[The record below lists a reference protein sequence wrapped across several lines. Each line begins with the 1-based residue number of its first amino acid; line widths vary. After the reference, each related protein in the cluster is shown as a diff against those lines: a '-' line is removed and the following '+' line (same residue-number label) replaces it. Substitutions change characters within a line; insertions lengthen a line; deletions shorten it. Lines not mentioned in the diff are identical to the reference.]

1 MFKKLMKSY
10 KLLILI
16 PVTITL
22 LSIFIIAV
30 NGIEKGIDIKGGSMV
45 ELKLEKPMNELE
57 LKSLFIKSLNTS
69 DVTVLFTSPTKVT
82 VEVGKEIDVGKLSGD
97 LKGKA
102 TIIGC
107 RSVGPVLSKEA
118 LAQIY
123 WALAFAFLFMS
134 IAVFIAFRDVVPS
147 IAVILAAVCDIIVA
161 LGGMSILRIPLS
173 VASVGAILMLIGYSV
188 DTDILLTTRVLKRKR
203 GSITS
208 RAINAMKTGITM
220 SITAI
225 VSMACL
231 YIVTMVIMPQAK
243 TLSNIAAVL
252 IIGIFADILC
262 TWFMNLGIIRWY
274 LEAKR

>member
-82 VEVGKEIDVGKLSGD
+82 VEVGKEIDVGKLSED